1 MAKKFAQDLPVIDAD
16 SHVVEMPEV
25 WEKYVEKP
33 FWGQRPRMLK
43 LGDDSDWFA
52 LIDGMFAPPHHAF
65 KGRFPFGGASQALR
79 HAGRGEG
86 DPNPPLRL
94 DVGFTDPQARLKDMD
109 IEGRDI
115 DVLYPSMMLACN
127 NPWFQNPLHIAAFCR
142 AYNNWLADFCSASP
156 ARLKGVAVVT
166 LLDVDEAVKE
176 VNRCVT
182 QLNFVGVMVAPAY
195 VRDKN
200 LDDPTL
206 YPFYDEVQRLRI
218 PIGVHISLTP
228 NPPKLERIV
237 HEDFSL
243 TFALVTLPHII
254 ALGSLIFGGV
264 LDRFPKLRFVFLESG
279 VGWLPYWMERFDEK
293 YESTFETWG
302 PEFKNPSRFPS
313 EYVKSD
319 QLFFSCDSNEKGLAF
334 AVQVVG
340 EDRVVYASDYP
351 HHDCRFPNSV
361 RDILEH
367 RELSRSA
374 KRKILG
380 ENAGRLY
387 GLSVESQK

>member
-1 MAKKFAQDLPVIDAD
+1 MAKKVAQLLQVIDAD

-25 WEKYVEKP
+25 WDKYVEQP

-43 LGDDSDWFA
+43 LGDESDWFA

-94 DVGFTDPQARLKDMD
+94 DVGLTDPQARLKDMD

-127 NPWFQNPLHIAAFCR
+127 NPWFQNPPYISAFCR
-142 AYNNWLADFCSASP
+142 AYNNWLAHFCTVSP
-156 ARLKGVAVVT
+156 KRLKGVAVVT
-166 LLDVDEAVKE
+166 LLDMEEAIKE
-176 VNRCVT
+176 VTRCVT
-182 QLNFVGVMVAPAY
+182 QLNFVGVMIAPAY
-195 VRDKN
+195 VQEKN
-200 LDDPTL
+200 LDDPAL
-206 YPFYDEVQRLRI
+206 FSFYEEVQHLGI

-237 HEDFSL
+237 HENFAL
-243 TFALVTLPHII
+243 TFALVTVPHII

-264 LDRFPKLRFVFLESG
+264 LDRFPKLRFVFLEAG
-279 VGWLPYWMERFDEK
+279 VGWIPYWMERFDEK
-293 YESTFETWG
+293 YESTYETWG
-302 PEFKNPSRFPS
+302 PELKIPPRLPS
-313 EYVKSD
+313 EYIQSD
-319 QLFFSCDSNEKGLAF
+319 QLFFSCDSNEQALPY
-334 AVQVVG
+334 AVKVLG
-340 EDRVVYASDYP
+340 EDRIVYASDYP

-361 RDILEH
+361 ADILEH
-367 RELSRSA
+367 KELSTSA

-380 ENAGRLY
+380 ENAARLY
-387 GLSVESQK
+387 RLNTEFHD